1 MDEAREEKRQ
11 EVETTGASSWMK
23 REALSLT
30 ATLKEGLLYV
40 KAFFTAQVKKLTAR
54 NEKEASEAGL
64 QEARMQAI
72 SPIVTYVTALLEAWC
87 LQEDHSMHYPV
98 GRKQ

>member
-23 REALSLT
+23 KEALSLT
-30 ATLKEGLLYV
+30 ASLKEGLLYV
-40 KAFFTAQVKKLTAR
+40 KAFFTGQVKKLTAR

-64 QEARMQAI
+64 QEARMQ
-72 SPIVTYVTALLEAWC
+72 VEATDEAERRRNE
-87 LQEDHSMHYPV
+87 LH
-98 GRKQ
+98 KA